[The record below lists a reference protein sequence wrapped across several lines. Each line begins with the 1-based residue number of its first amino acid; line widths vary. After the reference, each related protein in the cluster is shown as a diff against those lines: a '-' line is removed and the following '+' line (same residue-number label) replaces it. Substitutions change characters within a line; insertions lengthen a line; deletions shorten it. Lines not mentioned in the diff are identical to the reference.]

1 MEKKLEQT
9 KSELTR
15 IVLFGPESTG
25 KSTLAAA
32 LAKEYKTE
40 WVPEYARDYLQKK
53 YDDSGIVCEPED
65 LIPIAKGQIQ
75 LENEKAFEANQYLF
89 CDTCVLQTLT
99 YAQVYYDNF
108 KNEILEHYVKEHKY
122 THFFLTY
129 IDTPWVPDDLRDKPN
144 ERLKMFSIF
153 EQALIQRNLPY
164 TVLKGN
170 LKQRLTKATSIIKT
184 L

>member
-1 MEKKLEQT
+1 MEEALKQT
-9 KSELTR
+9 QDQLTR

-32 LAKEYKTE
+32 LADHYNTE

-53 YDDSGIVCEPED
+53 YDDVAEICAPSD

-99 YAQVYYDNF
+99 YAQVYYKDF
-108 KNEILEHYVKEHKY
+108 KSEVLEHCVREHQY
-122 THFFLTY
+122 AHFFLTY

-153 EQALIQRNLPY
+153 ENALIQRQLPY
-164 TVLKGN
+164 TTLKGN
-170 LKQRLTKATSIIKT
+170 LKQRLQKATSIIKT